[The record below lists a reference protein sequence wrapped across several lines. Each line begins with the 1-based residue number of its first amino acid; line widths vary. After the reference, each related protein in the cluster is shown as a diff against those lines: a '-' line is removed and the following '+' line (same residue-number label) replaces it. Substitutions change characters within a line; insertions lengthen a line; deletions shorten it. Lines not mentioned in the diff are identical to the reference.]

1 MNKSIVKPIV
11 AGILL
16 GAAAFF
22 MPFFLLRTILFFGV
36 IGILFRLFIGRRM
49 RAGFGGRAFQPA
61 FADKIRNMSDE
72 EYAAFKSRFQG
83 NCGHHRAKQEATTN

>member
-22 MPFFLLRTILFFGV
+22 MPFFLLRTILFFGL
-36 IGILFRLFIGRRM
+36 IALLFRIFIGRRM
-49 RAGFGGRAFQPA
+49 RAGFGPGAFRPA

-72 EYAAFKSRFQG
+72 EYAAFKNRFQG
-83 NCGHHRAKQEATTN
+83 NYCHHRSKQEATTN